1 MKTVLPWLPPA
12 PDAGTLLGGWA
23 EKFGLSLPSFLEAV
37 VQLGQGGSRRAG
49 LFMALEA
56 VVQLGQGGSRR
67 AGLFMALEAV
77 VQLGQGGSRRAGLFM
92 AECPHGADHA
102 WAMMG
107 SRQSGRFFG
116 CAGNGTAVDLLGDP
130 GFVP

>member
-1 MKTVLPWLPPA
+1 MKTVLSWLPPA

-67 AGLFMALEAV
+67 AGLFMA
-77 VQLGQGGSRRAGLFM
+77 
-92 AECPHGADHA
+92 ECPPGADHA

-130 GFVP
+130 GFLP